1 MSRAI
6 AAAKPSIESVVAAD
20 RQPTRQSRKQ
30 RHQETDRPST
40 SIKALAKTT
49 ASVNHRIARPPRLI
63 LIDAPFSP
71 RLSRYTKLSSVMKNL
86 LIPFA
91 QLARTSC
98 STSSA
103 ERKRDLRPC
112 TLMIVQNEHW
122 YGQPRPASKLALRP
136 RVRATYRLGRNG
148 T

>member
-71 RLSRYTKLSSVMKNL
+71 RLSRY
-86 LIPFA
+86 ICA
-91 QLARTSC
+91 QPEGGRAGDG
-98 STSSA
+98 
-103 ERKRDLRPC
+103 ERREVPQQAAQADGE
-112 TLMIVQNEHW
+112 Q
-122 YGQPRPASKLALRP
+122 GQE
-136 RVRATYRLGRNG
+136 
-148 T
+148 

>member
-71 RLSRYTKLSSVMKNL
+71 RLSRYMRRNHSRVDVFELGVAVGM
-86 LIPFA
+86 
-91 QLARTSC
+91 
-98 STSSA
+98 
-103 ERKRDLRPC
+103 
-112 TLMIVQNEHW
+112 
-122 YGQPRPASKLALRP
+122 
-136 RVRATYRLGRNG
+136 VRAFI
-148 T
+148 

>member
-6 AAAKPSIESVVAAD
+6 AAAKPSIESAVAAD

-30 RHQETDRPST
+30 RLPETDQRST

-71 RLSRYTKLSSVMKNL
+71 RLSRYSGPYTGGSRPRSILFAHRLRVAAGAPRDRRDRQSLAVKLKYHHQ
-86 LIPFA
+86 F
-91 QLARTSC
+91 
-98 STSSA
+98 
-103 ERKRDLRPC
+103 
-112 TLMIVQNEHW
+112 
-122 YGQPRPASKLALRP
+122 SKLD
-136 RVRATYRLGRNG
+136 
-148 T
+148 

>member
-71 RLSRYTKLSSVMKNL
+71 RLSRYISERDGTL
-86 LIPFA
+86 LDDLRRLVEPATLTAILFA
-91 QLARTSC
+91 PSHGYRRA
-98 STSSA
+98 STSW
-103 ERKRDLRPC
+103 L
-112 TLMIVQNEHW
+112 
-122 YGQPRPASKLALRP
+122 LALP
-136 RVRATYRLGRNG
+136 RWATLS
-148 T
+148 